1 MDGNTIL
8 ITKKSKKLRGEEE
21 SRVVSIRMKKTTIQR
36 MEDIAAKTNRTRN
49 EVINIILDNAKITVE

>member
-1 MDGNTIL
+1 MNDNAIL
-8 ITKKSKKLRGEEE
+8 ITKKSKKLRGEDE
-21 SRVVSIRMKKTTIQR
+21 SQVVSIRMKKTTIQR